1 MSKRWL
7 KKDRRGKD
15 NSMPDN
21 ILAELLAAHADQ
33 LLNEETGSEDYAH
46 LFPAHEGELA
56 SLLQIAQRVKAA
68 LVPTTPA
75 PEFEAGLKRELLAA
89 AVRRAEAK
97 RSRKSIPLLQRRGVL
112 IGAAVG
118 SAISVAGIVAALLW
132 RQRYT
137 ARA

>member
-1 MSKRWL
+1 MWKRWL

-15 NSMPDN
+15 KSMPDN
-21 ILAELLAAHADQ
+21 IIAEVLAAHADQ

-68 LVPTTPA
+68 LVPATPS
-75 PEFEAGLKRELLAA
+75 PEFEAGLKRELLTAA
-89 AVRRAEAK
+89 MQR
-97 RSRKSIPLLQRRGVL
+97 RSRKPIPLLQRRGVL

>member
-1 MSKRWL
+1 MWKRWL
-7 KKDRRGKD
+7 EKDRRGKD
-15 NSMPDN
+15 KSMPEN
-21 ILAELLAAHADQ
+21 IVAEVLAAHADQ
-33 LLNEETGSEDYAH
+33 LVSGETGSEDYAN
-46 LFPAHEGELA
+46 LFPAHEGELTP
-56 SLLQIAQRVKAA
+56 LLQIAQRVKTT
-68 LVPTTPA
+68 LVPVTPS

-89 AVRRAEAK
+89 AMQRAEAK
-97 RSRKSIPLLQRRGVL
+97 RSRRHVPLLQRREVL

>member
-1 MSKRWL
+1 
-7 KKDRRGKD
+7 
-15 NSMPDN
+15 MPDN
-21 ILAELLAAHADQ
+21 VIAEVLAAHADQ
-33 LLNEETGSEDYAH
+33 LLHKETDSEDYAH

-56 SLLQIAQRVKAA
+56 PLLQIAQRVKAA
-68 LVPTTPA
+68 LVPATLS

-97 RSRKSIPLLQRRGVL
+97 RSGKPIPLLQRRGVL

-118 SAISVAGIVAALLW
+118 SVISVAGIIAALLW